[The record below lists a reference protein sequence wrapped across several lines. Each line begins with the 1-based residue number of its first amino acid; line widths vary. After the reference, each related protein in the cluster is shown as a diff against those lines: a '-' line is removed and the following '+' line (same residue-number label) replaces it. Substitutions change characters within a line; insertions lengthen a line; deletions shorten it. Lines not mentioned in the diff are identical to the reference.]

1 MPPIWTVELSTRA
14 STDLRGLPRADQRA
28 LADVLDALQDGRAP
42 VRLEDGQFEM
52 EAGRLRLKGIADR
65 ETHRVVIVSIH
76 EAEGRSSV
84 AKVVGLVR
92 RQLVRLGRGGGSMDW
107 MRDIGRAARTLGR
120 APAYTATVVGTLA
133 LGIGAATAVFS
144 VANGVLLS
152 PLPYGDPAG
161 VATVWSQWTG
171 FPKTWVSL
179 PEYVNYSQRNR
190 SFDDLALY
198 FGSEHTFTSP
208 DDAEQVES
216 AVVTPN
222 TFDVLGVSPV
232 LGRTFTWDEALTE
245 TPVVMLG
252 NAVWQ
257 RRFAAAPEVIG
268 STVEI
273 NGAAF
278 EVVGVLP
285 EGFRLPED
293 YRNGGPSEI
302 YFAAPVDRESVMEMP
317 QNGGSH
323 GYFAVGRLR
332 SGVSPEAAQADL
344 ATIASSLEAEGI
356 YSEEWQFRALVLGVG
371 DDIVGTSRTSILVLL
386 AACGLLLL
394 IACANV
400 ATLLL
405 SRAEARGH
413 DLAIRGAL
421 GAGGARI
428 ARQVLLESA
437 LPALAAGALA
447 LPLAMGGI
455 RALLAIDPT
464 AVPRSDS
471 VALDGTVVLFAAA
484 VSVLTALLFGVGPA
498 IRAGRT
504 NPGGALRRTARG
516 GVGKGRWQ
524 GRLVSLQMALTV
536 TLLLAAGLTM
546 RTFAAFHDVD
556 LGFEA
561 GEVFTAGLT
570 VPSATYPDLPAVTGY
585 WSTLIEQL
593 RGTAGVA
600 DAAAVLKLPLASQMG
615 DSGFRPV
622 GYEAAPGENMAADWQ
637 YVSDRYVEIMGLP
650 RRSGRTFDARDRAE
664 GPVVMMI
671 NEAAARRFWPD
682 SDPIGA
688 RVDTFGGDT
697 AVVVG
702 VVGNLQHNGLTA
714 EIKPRYYRSIYQ
726 LSGPGNIRRLTLT
739 VLAEGSAETVAA
751 PVREVVRG
759 IDPRLPLANERTL
772 PDVVASALAPARF
785 SMVLLGAFGVIALLL
800 ATVGVYGVLAFA
812 VRRRTR
818 EIGVRM
824 ALGAD
829 RGEVVTM
836 VVREGLSMALV
847 GVVGGTIAAFVL
859 TRFMAGVLYGVAP
872 QDPTTFALAPL
883 LLVAVAALAA
893 WLPAARASRVPPT
906 RALRAE

>member
-1 MPPIWTVELSTRA
+1 MWTVELSTRA
-14 STDLRGLPRADQRA
+14 STDLRGLPRVEQRE
-28 LADVLDALQDGRAP
+28 LAAVLDALQDGRAP
-42 VRLEDGQFEM
+42 VRLEGGQFEM
-52 EAGRLRLKGIADR
+52 DAGRLRLKGIADQ
-65 ETHRVVIVSIH
+65 ESHRIVIVSIH
-76 EAEGRSSV
+76 EADSRSSV
-84 AKVVGLVR
+84 ARVVGLLR
-92 RQLVRLGRGGGSMDW
+92 RHVVRLGRGGGSMDW
-107 MRDIGRAARTLGR
+107 FRDIGRAARTLGR

-152 PLPYGDPAG
+152 PLPYGEPDR

-179 PEYVNYSQRNR
+179 PEYVNYANQNR

-222 TFDVLGVSPV
+222 TFEVLGVSPV
-232 LGRTFTWDEALTE
+232 VGRTFTWDEALAE
-245 TPVVMLG
+245 APVVMLG
-252 NAVWQ
+252 HDVWQ
-257 RRFAAAPEVIG
+257 RRFAAERAVVG
-268 STVEI
+268 RTVEI
-273 NGAAF
+273 NGAGF

-302 YFAAPVDRESVMEMP
+302 YFAAPVDRESAMEFP
-317 QNGGSH
+317 QNGGNH
-323 GYFAVGRLR
+323 GYFAVGRLGD
-332 SGVSPEAAQADL
+332 GVSPEAAQADL
-344 ATIASSLEAEGI
+344 GTLASSLEADGI
-356 YSEEWQFRALVLGVG
+356 YPEEWQFRPLVLSVS
-371 DDIVGTSRTSILVLL
+371 DDIVGTSRASILVLL

-405 SRAEARGH
+405 SRAEARAH

-447 LPLAMGGI
+447 LPLSMVGI

-471 VALDGTVVLFAAA
+471 VALDGTVVAFALA
-484 VSVLTALLFGVGPA
+484 VSVFTALLFGVGPA
-498 IRAGRT
+498 LRAART
-504 NPGGALRRTARG
+504 HPGGALRRTARG
-516 GVGKGRWQ
+516 GVEKGRWQ
-524 GRLVSLQMALTV
+524 GRLVSIQMALTV
-536 TLLLAAGLTM
+536 ALLLAAGLTM

-585 WSTLIEQL
+585 WSTLIDEL
-593 RGTAGVA
+593 RATAGVA

-622 GYEAAPGENMAADWQ
+622 GYVPGPGESMAADWQ
-637 YVSDRYVEIMGLP
+637 YVSDRYIEIMGLP
-650 RRSGRTFDARDRAE
+650 LRSGRTFDSRDRADGE
-664 GPVVMMI
+664 VTMMI
-671 NEAAARRFWPD
+671 NETAARRFWPD

-702 VVGNLQHNGLTA
+702 VVGDLRHNGLTA
-714 EIKPRYYRSIYQ
+714 EVKPRYYRSIYQ

-739 VLAEGSAETVAA
+739 VLADGTAETVAA
-751 PVREVVRG
+751 PVRDVVRG
-759 IDPRLPLANERTL
+759 LDPRLPLANERTL

-829 RGEVVTM
+829 RGEVVSM
-836 VVREGLSMALV
+836 VVREGMSMALV
-847 GVVGGTIAAFVL
+847 GVVGGTVAAFLL

-872 QDPTTFALAPL
+872 QDPTTFVLAPL
-883 LLVAVAALAA
+883 LLIAVAALAA

-906 RALRAE
+906 RALRGE

>member
-1 MPPIWTVELSTRA
+1 MWTVELSTRA
-14 STDLRGLPRADQRA
+14 STDLRGLPRVEQRE
-28 LADVLDALQDGRAP
+28 LAAVLDALQDGRAP
-42 VRLEDGQFEM
+42 VRLEGGQFEM
-52 EAGRLRLKGIADR
+52 DAGRLRLKGIADQ
-65 ETHRVVIVSIH
+65 ESHRIVIVSIH
-76 EAEGRSSV
+76 EADSRSSV
-84 AKVVGLVR
+84 ARVVGLLR
-92 RQLVRLGRGGGSMDW
+92 RHVVRLGRGGGSMDW
-107 MRDIGRAARTLGR
+107 FRDIGRAARTLGR

-152 PLPYGDPAG
+152 PLPYGAPDR

-179 PEYVNYSQRNR
+179 PEYVNYANQNR

-222 TFDVLGVSPV
+222 TFEVLGVSPV
-232 LGRTFTWDEALTE
+232 VGRTFTWDEALAE
-245 TPVVMLG
+245 APVVMLG
-252 NAVWQ
+252 HDVWQ
-257 RRFAAAPEVIG
+257 RRFAAERAVVG
-268 STVEI
+268 RTVEI
-273 NGAAF
+273 NGAGF

-302 YFAAPVDRESVMEMP
+302 YFAAPVDRESAMEFP
-317 QNGGSH
+317 QNGGNH
-323 GYFAVGRLR
+323 GYFAVGRLGD
-332 SGVSPEAAQADL
+332 GVSPEAAQADL
-344 ATIASSLEAEGI
+344 GTLASSLEADGI
-356 YSEEWQFRALVLGVG
+356 YPEEWQFRPLVLSVS
-371 DDIVGTSRTSILVLL
+371 DDIVGTSRASILVLL

-405 SRAEARGH
+405 SRAEARAH

-447 LPLAMGGI
+447 LPLSMVGI

-471 VALDGTVVLFAAA
+471 VALDGTVVAFAAA

-498 IRAGRT
+498 LRAART
-504 NPGGALRRTARG
+504 HPGGALRRTARG
-516 GVGKGRWQ
+516 GVEKGRWQ
-524 GRLVSLQMALTV
+524 GRLVSIQMALTV

-585 WSTLIEQL
+585 WSTLIDEL
-593 RGTAGVA
+593 RATAGVA

-622 GYEAAPGENMAADWQ
+622 GYVPGPGESMAADWQ
-637 YVSDRYVEIMGLP
+637 YVSDRYIEIMGLP
-650 RRSGRTFDARDRAE
+650 LRSGRTFDSRDRADGE
-664 GPVVMMI
+664 VTMMI
-671 NEAAARRFWPD
+671 NETAARRFWPD

-702 VVGNLQHNGLTA
+702 VVGDLRHNGLTA
-714 EIKPRYYRSIYQ
+714 EVKPRYYRSIYQ

-739 VLAEGSAETVAA
+739 VLADGTAETVAA
-751 PVREVVRG
+751 PVRDVVRG
-759 IDPRLPLANERTL
+759 LDPRLPLANERTL

-829 RGEVVTM
+829 RGEVVSM
-836 VVREGLSMALV
+836 VVREGMSMALV
-847 GVVGGTIAAFVL
+847 GVVGGTVAAFLL

-872 QDPTTFALAPL
+872 QDPTTFVLAPL
-883 LLVAVAALAA
+883 LLIAVAALAA

-906 RALRAE
+906 RALRGE